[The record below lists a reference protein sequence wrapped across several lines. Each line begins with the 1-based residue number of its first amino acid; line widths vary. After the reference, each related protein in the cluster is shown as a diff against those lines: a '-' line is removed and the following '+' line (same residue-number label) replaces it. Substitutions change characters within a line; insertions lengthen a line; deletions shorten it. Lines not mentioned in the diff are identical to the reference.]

1 MKILYKFLQSLYI
14 GIFIAVITGIYIIL
28 KCLSSE
34 EMFDYSRDNSSVLLT
49 ADGLIT
55 TSTFAFVG
63 FISLSPS
70 SSGSSTTI
78 RRLDWKGIW
87 VARYY
92 TLLIATVIL
101 TVISTLTI
109 GWSSIFMLSSVV
121 ISSLILIFIIIKYA
135 YFHISAEKNAAKR
148 FVWIIKNINTKQ
160 HTLIKKN
167 KKATT

>member
-78 RRLDWKGIW
+78 SRLD
-87 VARYY
+87 
-92 TLLIATVIL
+92 
-101 TVISTLTI
+101 
-109 GWSSIFMLSSVV
+109 
-121 ISSLILIFIIIKYA
+121 
-135 YFHISAEKNAAKR
+135 
-148 FVWIIKNINTKQ
+148 
-160 HTLIKKN
+160 
-167 KKATT
+167 